1 MFVYVSVWAHMC
13 CSLCGGSPRAWR
25 RQVLSTLSGRQSCW
39 QVLRCLCCPLNNPSD
54 QSLSDTTPGPP
65 RISVEICSQGGGW
78 KFRWAVT
85 YNRALDSVN
94 LRESPQARTEDHIPG
109 ISRSP
114 EADSQKKL
122 SGAKQVSCSSWGSY
136 AMSQEERAFAAG
148 LYSIGGELQ
157 WVSYTVSAGFYSV
170 GEGKIF

>member
-13 CSLCGGSPRAWR
+13 CGLCVGSPRAWR
-25 RQVLSTLSGRQSCW
+25 KQVLSTLSGRQSCW
-39 QVLRCLCCPLNNPSD
+39 QVLRCLCCPFNNSSD
-54 QSLSDTTPGPP
+54 KSLGDTTPGPP

-85 YNRALDSVN
+85 SNRALDSVN
-94 LRESPQARTEDHIPG
+94 LRESPQVRPEDHIPG
-109 ISRSP
+109 SSRSP
-114 EADSQKKL
+114 EADSRERL
-122 SGAKQVSCSSWGSY
+122 SGAKQVSCSSWVTY

-148 LYSIGGELQ
+148 LCSIGGELQ

-170 GEGKIF
+170 REGKIF